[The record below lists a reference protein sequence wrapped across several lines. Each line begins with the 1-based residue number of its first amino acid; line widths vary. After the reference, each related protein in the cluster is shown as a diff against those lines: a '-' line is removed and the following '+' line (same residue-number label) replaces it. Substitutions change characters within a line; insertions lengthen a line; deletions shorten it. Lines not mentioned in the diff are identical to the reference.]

1 MDGQTVFPAEL
12 EREIFETAAMM
23 HASQIPTLLL
33 VARRVLL
40 WIEPLGYTIIRVT
53 ATPSDMLD
61 TLRNAMTSK
70 PPIFFHAVRHIML
83 EWTDVLSSEDIYR
96 LLNLCSRATSLVL
109 PYYYSSPD
117 LLPILA
123 QLHLQRLAIH
133 PQRLFGSGTIDFE
146 HPLFH
151 SITHLTLLVAEGVPD
166 ALQDIPKLPA
176 LTHLSLSPLIPRE
189 LLMTVLAKCPRMM
202 LLLTQWHTSFEER
215 YEADQIPCIYDVRF
229 VMRMYDD
236 CWVELEDNAKGL
248 PDFWD
253 EADDFVARKRKGEIE
268 GEWYLR
274 VPSVAF

>member
-70 PPIFFHAVRHIML
+70 PPIFF
-83 EWTDVLSSEDIYR
+83 TLSATS
-96 LLNLCSRATSLVL
+96 CWSGPTATSLVL